1 MAEGETVRNVAP
13 QRQERGPEAGRG
25 RHRGANPSVGLDAA
39 ACAELEAIGYPAD
52 ALALLDLIPL
62 VEVVWADGSVSIRE
76 RDVILEA
83 ALRRGFSYGDPAY
96 RQLVAW
102 LAVKPTDALFRASL
116 RALSV
121 AWLSLPLRAQDDF
134 RQRLLD
140 GCRRVAAV
148 SGGICGRGGTMSAA
162 ERRALANIA
171 EMLAVA
177 NVPNRAA

>member
-1 MAEGETVRNVAP
+1 MAEDEILRDLAP
-13 QRQERGPEAGRG
+13 QRQAREPEAGR
-25 RHRGANPSVGLDAA
+25 RRRRGPDPSAGLDAA
-39 ACAELEAIGYPAD
+39 ARAELDAIGYPAD

-62 VEVVWADGSVSIRE
+62 VEVVWADGNVSIRE

-102 LAVKPTDALFRASL
+102 LAAKPTDALFRASL

-121 AWLSLPLRAQDDF
+121 ALLNLPLNAQNDF

-148 SGGICGRGGTMSAA
+148 SGGIWGRGGTMSAA
-162 ERRALANIA
+162 ERRSLANIA
-171 EMLAVA
+171 EMLA
-177 NVPNRAA
+177 